1 MSNAALLLSAA
12 TLAALAANADAAA
25 APAYSVTDLG
35 TLPGGAFS
43 SARAIN
49 NNGEIAGVADVAPDT
64 FVAFLYA
71 NGQMTNLGTLGG
83 STGIGLGI
91 SASGKVAGYST
102 NAQTY
107 RAFLFN
113 GKKMKDIGDLGGGT
127 ATAYAI
133 NSHGDVVGSSDTAN
147 GESDPFFY
155 SSKTK
160 TMIDLGN
167 LGPVSPGEWN
177 VASGINDSGQITG
190 ESWDDNAGGFFAFLW
205 DNGRMKNL
213 GTLGGSYSTGNAINQ
228 YGQVT
233 GQAYLPGGAEA
244 HAFLWSRGHMKD
256 LGVLPGGPGYSWG
269 LGINSAATVVGY
281 SELNSGVTYVDH
293 AFIYSGNAMRDLN
306 DLIPRHS
313 GWLLGVAH
321 AVNDSGAIVGEGT
334 IGGAIHGFLLT
345 PK

>member
-1 MSNAALLLSAA
+1 MRKTFLFLSVGFGAILLACESVS
-12 TLAALAANADAAA
+12 A
-25 APAYSVTDLG
+25 APAYTVIDLG
-35 TLPGGAFS
+35 TLPGGTFS

-49 NNGEIAGVADVAPDT
+49 ANGEIAGVADVAPNT
-64 FVAFLYA
+64 FVAFQYA
-71 NGQMTNLGTLGG
+71 NGQITNLGTLGG
-83 STGIGLGI
+83 STAIGLGI
-91 SASGKVAGYST
+91 NIAGKVAGYST
-102 NAQTY
+102 DPDTY
-107 RAFLFN
+107 RAFLYN

-133 NSHGDVVGSSDTAN
+133 NRHGDVVGSSLTA
-147 GESDPFFY
+147 GGDDDPFLY

-177 VASGINDSGQITG
+177 VASAIDDSGQVTG
-190 ESWDDNAGGFFAFLW
+190 ESWDNNSGGFFAFLW

-213 GTLGGSYSTGNAINQ
+213 GTLGGSYSTGSAINQ
-228 YGQVT
+228 YGEVT

-244 HAFLWSRGHMKD
+244 HAFLWSKGHMKD

-293 AFIYSGNAMRDLN
+293 AFVYAGKTMWDLN

-313 GWLLGVAH
+313 GWLLGVAY

-334 IGGAIHGFLLT
+334 VHGAIHGFLLT